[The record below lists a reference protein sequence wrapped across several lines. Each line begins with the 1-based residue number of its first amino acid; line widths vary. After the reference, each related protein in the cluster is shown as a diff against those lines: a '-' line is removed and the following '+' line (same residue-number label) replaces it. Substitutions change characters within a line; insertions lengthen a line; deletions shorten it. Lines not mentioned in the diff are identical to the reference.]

1 MSTDAGRS
9 APEDGPGDESGRT
22 GARCD
27 RCAGE
32 AARMVDAEDLNIEW
46 SGVRPG
52 VGYRAYI
59 RGGFAA
65 QRAAV
70 AVCALS
76 RCVKHW
82 ASLDRV
88 AAMTD
93 LDGRAYLRVDLNV
106 AGVYDVVALVLDGL
120 RFRGELVDG
129 NG

>member
-1 MSTDAGRS
+1 MSTDQGRS
-9 APEDGPGDESGRT
+9 APEGSGDESGAAGT
-22 GARCD
+22 GCERC
-27 RCAGE
+27 RGE
-32 AARMVDAEDLNIEW
+32 APRMVDAEELNVEW

-70 AVCALS
+70 AVCSLYQ
-76 RCVKHW
+76 CVDHT

-88 AAMTD
+88 QAMTD
-93 LDGRAYLRVDLNV
+93 LDGRPYLRVDLNV

-120 RFRGELVDG
+120 RFRGAWVDESR
-129 NG
+129 